1 MWEQLIVETE
11 RGQFEVFVSGSGEPL
26 CVTHLYSEFNE
37 LGNYF
42 ADMFLDSFRIYLIN
56 LKGAGKS
63 GKPVDKSELSMKE
76 TVKDLDAIRRALDLE
91 KWNFAGHS
99 TGGMLGLVY
108 GFSYPHIL
116 TRLLVGGASATNR
129 YMGHKDSIYSQSNP
143 NHKRLKEILSILTL
157 HTSTREERIQAG
169 REWTEMSL
177 YDPSRFD
184 EYFAKPS
191 SGKVVQQRLDY
202 YSYEE
207 LPTYDIRMEI
217 TKIKTPTIV
226 YGGRH
231 DSQCPLLYSQ
241 EIHHL
246 IPQSTLYIFENSNHS
261 PFIEESERFT
271 GLITDFINLV

>member
-42 ADMFLDSFRIYLIN
+42 ADMFLDSFRVYLVN
-56 LKGAGKS
+56 LKNAGKS
-63 GKPVDKSELSMKE
+63 STTIHKDELSMKE

-91 KWNFAGHS
+91 MWSFAGHS

-157 HTSTREERIQAG
+157 HTSTRSEER
-169 REWTEMSL
+169 RV
-177 YDPSRFD
+177 
-184 EYFAKPS
+184 
-191 SGKVVQQRLDY
+191 GK
-202 YSYEE
+202 
-207 LPTYDIRMEI
+207 
-217 TKIKTPTIV
+217 
-226 YGGRH
+226 
-231 DSQCPLLYSQ
+231 
-241 EIHHL
+241 
-246 IPQSTLYIFENSNHS
+246 
-261 PFIEESERFT
+261 ERK
-271 GLITDFINLV
+271 